1 MSLGQEQ
8 NSDNIETTQF
18 LGEMIDTSTTV
29 ELEATP
35 SIYRLD
41 NEIIETAKD
50 EWNEDV
56 EDNSRMDYMINEN
69 GELMAIH
76 EQDIESVV
84 SMVVS
89 PNTQNPVLKDVS
101 TGSITSE
108 MNDESKVLVPESN
121 AGQREETLPLDNIA
135 NINPLI
141 SKFSE
146 PLKKLCYWPNLQWQ
160 QIQEAKENAKELKAE
175 ELILKKKIKVEQQE
189 IKKQEREQERIR
201 KEEEKL
207 KKEQIRIVKE
217 KEKFY
222 KRQQKIKD
230 IEAIQKSKED
240 LFEKKLK
247 TAEIKKKIAQLQK
260 EETELHDEGNQ

>member
-1 MSLGQEQ
+1 MSLGQ
-8 NSDNIETTQF
+8 
-18 LGEMIDTSTTV
+18 
-29 ELEATP
+29 
-35 SIYRLD
+35 
-41 NEIIETAKD
+41 ETAKD

-146 PLKKLCYWPNLQWQ
+146 PLQWQ